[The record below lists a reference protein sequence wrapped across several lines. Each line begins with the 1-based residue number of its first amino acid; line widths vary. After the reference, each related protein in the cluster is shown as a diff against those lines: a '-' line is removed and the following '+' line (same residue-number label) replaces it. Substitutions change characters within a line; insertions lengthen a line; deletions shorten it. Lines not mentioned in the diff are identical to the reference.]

1 MILNDTTAKQ
11 AVLARLKDYLQDVKT
26 SEKNYEAKHQLT
38 SMLNNLIQETKK
50 DLRLMKYKF
59 TSTGKG
65 LSFYYETFEKWLQ
78 GHVEARFIEG
88 QGTPIW

>member
-1 MILNDTTAKQ
+1 
-11 AVLARLKDYLQDVKT
+11 
-26 SEKNYEAKHQLT
+26 
-38 SMLNNLIQETKK
+38 
-50 DLRLMKYKF
+50 MKYKF